1 MLSANLK
8 AGDNVR
14 VVPLEK
20 EKSTFNLPTLKGIR
34 RAQHI
39 AVAEV
44 DDSNTPI
51 LQKSK
56 KQDWLTLYLRE
67 VLGDNTGK
75 RQNTFLLITYHFL
88 FYSVDLKYVFVA
100 QKFAIYYE
108 GRKRVFRVVEIS
120 EDKANDLGEVAR
132 ALSNLKLNIS
142 TPTLWTCG
150 WEVQVTIKNTS
161 DVSNKD
167 KVCFFHVSYYR
178 FN

>member
-1 MLSANLK
+1 MTI
-8 AGDNVR
+8 
-14 VVPLEK
+14 LESVK
-20 EKSTFNLPTLKGIR
+20 I
-34 RAQHI
+34 H
-39 AVAEV
+39 
-44 DDSNTPI
+44 
-51 LQKSK
+51 
-56 KQDWLTLYLRE
+56 
-67 VLGDNTGK
+67 
-75 RQNTFLLITYHFL
+75 FLLITYHFL
-88 FYSVDLKYVFVA
+88 FCSVDLKYVFVA

-108 GRKRVFRVVEIS
+108 GRKRVFHVVEIS